1 MMRPFLP
8 EQIIQKTI
16 EEYIVLMADRIEE
29 CEAKLL
35 SLEGTTTPAAEAGAA
50 PMVTEPE
57 PTVSSGGDPAAYP
70 LGDELGDTSQ
80 NIMAGSRYFLEVHQ
94 QMIKS
99 IMAGAGVTRSGGADP
114 PGPPSAIAGG
124 HRSRFAGRRGL

>member
-1 MMRPFLP
+1 MRAAGGDQDACGAVYHVDSPPSDPVTIERLMMRPFLL

-57 PTVSSGGDPAAYP
+57 PTATSGGDPAAYP
-70 LGDELGDTSQ
+70 LGDELGDISQ
-80 NIMAGSRYFLEVHQ
+80 TIMAGSRYFLEVHQ
-94 QMIKS
+94 
-99 IMAGAGVTRSGGADP
+99 
-114 PGPPSAIAGG
+114 
-124 HRSRFAGRRGL
+124 